1 MPASIAE
8 RGYCKP
14 IAVGIGCKYSKKYA
28 DKSTERVGW
37 TDCTWHWLQPGRP
50 LNCLGGELSKAPRFQ
65 IEKPSF
71 TANRNVPVVEGFAN
85 KDLSN
90 QKLKL
95 YAIFLYNADKGNG
108 LWAQWGWAV
117 KIISKADKEMG
128 CHQLAALQ
136 WWSCDLGKFE
146 ILTPR

>member
-50 LNCLGGELSKAPRFQ
+50 LNCPGGELSKAPRFQ

-95 YAIFLYNADKGNG
+95 YAIFLYNADKGIG
-108 LWAQWGWAV
+108 L
-117 KIISKADKEMG
+117 
-128 CHQLAALQ
+128 
-136 WWSCDLGKFE
+136 
-146 ILTPR
+146 